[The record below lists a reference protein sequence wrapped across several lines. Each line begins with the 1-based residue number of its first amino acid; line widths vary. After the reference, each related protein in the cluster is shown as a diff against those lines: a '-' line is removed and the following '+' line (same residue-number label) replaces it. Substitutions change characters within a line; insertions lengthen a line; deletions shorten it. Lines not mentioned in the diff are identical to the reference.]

1 MKLLKNKEHVRLGSI
16 CSKIGSGATPR
27 GGDGVYVDAG
37 TSFIRSQNVYNGE
50 FETAGLTYL
59 TEQHSEQLKGVAVE
73 SRDVLLNITG
83 DSVARCC
90 QVPDSVLP
98 ARVNQHVSIIRPDEK
113 ELLPEFLCYYLISPL
128 MQKYLL
134 SRAGSGG
141 TRKALTKG
149 MIEDFEIP
157 KPAVVIQRRIV
168 EILSSFDDLIE
179 NNRRRIQL
187 LEQAARLLY
196 KEWFVHLRFPGYE
209 HAKVVDGVP
218 EGWEKKLLGDVCFEV
233 RETVS
238 PNDLEPNTPYIGLE
252 HMPRRSITLCEWG
265 QAEQVTSGK
274 HRFREGEILFGK
286 IRPYFHKVGIALTD
300 GMASSDAIIIR
311 PTSPHLLAF
320 VLLTTSSDWFV
331 TVTAQQMKEGSKM
344 PRADWKQMQKYLVPL
359 PPEGLLR
366 ALSDIIDPIL
376 SQLKTLAFANKRIS
390 IARDLLL
397 PKLMNGEVAV

>member
-1 MKLLKNKEHVRLGSI
+1 MSTTAVELGTVLDFFNGKAPPNDEDGDFVVYGSNGTIGKAKTTNHENAIILGRVGAYCGSVEFCDEKFWASDNTIVVKTRDGFDLKYMYYRLKSFPLRSYAGGAAQPLLTQTILRGVRLPVV
-16 CSKIGSGATPR
+16 KDKNR
-27 GGDGVYVDAG
+27 
-37 TSFIRSQNVYNGE
+37 
-50 FETAGLTYL
+50 
-59 TEQHSEQLKGVAVE
+59 QLKIA
-73 SRDVLLNITG
+73 
-83 DSVARCC
+83 A
-90 QVPDSVLP
+90 
-98 ARVNQHVSIIRPDEK
+98 
-113 ELLPEFLCYYLISPL
+113 
-128 MQKYLL
+128 
-134 SRAGSGG
+134 
-141 TRKALTKG
+141 
-149 MIEDFEIP
+149 
-157 KPAVVIQRRIV
+157 
-168 EILSSFDDLIE
+168 ILSAYDDLIE